1 MFRLL
6 TQKDPMPKFN
16 FEKSILSMNAMYRL
30 PIASYPTFDYE
41 IKWQEETFGVIA
53 MGNASHY
60 VLKRLND
67 FFGEGGILR
76 QEITEV
82 EDVAAVLCQ
91 KNPNCGQEQELDAL
105 VMLADLLADIQVYC
119 ASEMARFGLP
129 VQEILQIVM
138 ASNESKLGAD
148 GKPIYNEQGKFMKG
162 PNYWAPEPKIRAL
175 LQELI
180 AQKEKKDGNN
190 KDTLGSV

>member
-6 TQKDPMPKFN
+6 IQKDPMPKFN

-30 PIASYPTFDYE
+30 PIAPYCTLKYE
-41 IKWQEETFGVIA
+41 IEWQEQKFGTIALATGRQYVI
-53 MGNASHY
+53 
-60 VLKRLND
+60 KRLLD
-67 FFGEGGILR
+67 FFGVNSILR
-76 QEITEV
+76 NELDEYRDIVT
-82 EDVAAVLCQ
+82 VLSD
-91 KNPNCGQEQELDAL
+91 PNCGPEQELDAL

-119 ASEMARFGLP
+119 ASEMVRFGLP

-138 ASNESKLGAD
+138 QSNESKLGVD
-148 GKPIYNEQGKFMKG
+148 GQPIYNEQGKFMKG

-180 AQKEKKDGNN
+180 AAKEKKDGASNLDSN
-190 KDTLGSV
+190 QY

>member
-6 TQKDPMPKFN
+6 IPKDPMPKFN

-30 PIASYPTFDYE
+30 PIASYPTFKYE
-41 IKWQEETFGVIA
+41 IQWQEEKFGAIA
-53 MGNASHY
+53 LATDRQY
-60 VLKRLND
+60 IVKRLID
-67 FFGEGGILR
+67 FFGEESILR
-76 QEITEV
+76 NELDEY
-82 EDVAAVLCQ
+82 EDIVAVLSD
-91 KNPNCGQEQELDAL
+91 PNCGPEQELDAL

-148 GKPIYNEQGKFMKG
+148 GKPIYNAQGKFMKG

>member
-6 TQKDPMPKFN
+6 TPKDPMPKFN

-30 PIASYPTFDYE
+30 PIAAYPTFKYE
-41 IKWQEETFGVIA
+41 IDWQEQKFGIIA
-53 MGNASHY
+53 LDADRQY
-60 VLKRLND
+60 VLKRLTD
-67 FFGEGGILR
+67 FFGNNSILR
-76 QEITEV
+76 NELDEYQDIV
-82 EDVAAVLCQ
+82 AVLSD
-91 KNPNCGQEQELDAL
+91 PNCGPEQELDAL